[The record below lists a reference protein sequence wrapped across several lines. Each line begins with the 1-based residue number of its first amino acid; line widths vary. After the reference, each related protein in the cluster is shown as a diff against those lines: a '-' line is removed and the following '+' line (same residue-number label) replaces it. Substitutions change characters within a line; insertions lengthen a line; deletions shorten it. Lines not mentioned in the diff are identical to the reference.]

1 MRAGARVGHQQMYDH
16 MFLDGLEDAYEPGRL
31 MGTYAEDTAE
41 LFQFTREQQ
50 DEYAIGSLNNALS
63 AQKENAFDKEISP
76 VTIKTRKGDIPLKR
90 TSNLR
95 MHNQKKF
102 QI

>member
-1 MRAGARVGHQQMYDH
+1 

-63 AQKENAFDKEISP
+63 AQKDNAFDK
-76 VTIKTRKGDIPLKR
+76 
-90 TSNLR
+90 
-95 MHNQKKF
+95 
-102 QI
+102 